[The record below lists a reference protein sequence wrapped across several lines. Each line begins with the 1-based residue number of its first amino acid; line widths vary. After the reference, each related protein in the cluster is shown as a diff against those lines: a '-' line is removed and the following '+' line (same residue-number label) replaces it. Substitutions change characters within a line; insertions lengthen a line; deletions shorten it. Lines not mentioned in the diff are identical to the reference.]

1 MRFEGIFAALTTPFA
16 ADGSVALDKLGENI
30 ARYNRTHLR
39 GYVVVGSTGES
50 VLLGPE
56 EIDRIWSTA
65 RESTAPG
72 KLLIA
77 GAGVDSTSE
86 TIARARR
93 AADLGYDAVLIK
105 TPHYFKPLLT
115 AAALERHYI
124 AIADASPVPVLIY
137 SIPQYTGILVTA
149 EWVARLAE
157 HPNIIGVKESSGNVQ
172 LAADIVRLSP
182 PEFSTLVGSAGT
194 LFPSLLLGAAGGV
207 LALACF
213 LPEAAVEIYEAV
225 RCGDAARAGRLQV
238 TLLSASRKIAGEL
251 GPTGV
256 KYAMDCVGYYGGSPR
271 LPLLP
276 LTEQQKRTVQTV
288 LAESMARQKV
298 DQLGVAG

>member
-1 MRFEGIFAALTTPFA
+1 MRFEGIFAALTTPFGP
-16 ADGSVALDKLGENI
+16 DGAIAPAKLGENI
-30 ARYNRTHLR
+30 ARYNRTGLR

-50 VLLGPE
+50 VLLSFG

-65 RESTAPG
+65 REFAAPG
-72 KLLIA
+72 RVLIA

-86 TIARARR
+86 TIARVRR
-93 AADLGYDAVLIK
+93 AAELGYDAVLIK

-115 AAALERHYI
+115 PPALERHYV
-124 AIADASPVPVLIY
+124 AVADASPVPVLIY
-137 SIPQYTGILVTA
+137 SIPQYTGVSITVD
-149 EWVARLAE
+149 WVARLAE
-157 HPNIIGVKESSGNVQ
+157 HPNIVGIKESSGNVQ
-172 LAADIVRLSP
+172 LVSEIIHLCP
-182 PEFSTLVGSAGT
+182 PEFNVLTGSSGS
-194 LFPSLLLGAAGGV
+194 LFYALLSGAAGGI

-213 LPEAAVEIYEAV
+213 LPEAAVELYEAV
-225 RCGDAARAGRLQV
+225 RAGDTERASRIQF

-256 KYAMDCVGYYGGSPR
+256 KYAMECVGYYGGSPR

-276 LTEQQKRTVQTV
+276 LTEEQKRTVEAV

-298 DQLGVAG
+298 DRLGVAG

>member
-16 ADGSVALDKLGENI
+16 SDGSLALDKFRENLG
-30 ARYNRTHLR
+30 RYNRTRLR

-50 VLLGPE
+50 VLLSFD
-56 EIDRIWSTA
+56 EIDRLWNTA
-65 RESTAPG
+65 REFAAPG

-86 TIARARR
+86 TVAHARR

-115 AAALERHYI
+115 SAALERHYL
-124 AIADASPVPVLIY
+124 AVADASPLPLLIY
-137 SIPQYTGILVTA
+137 SIPQYTGISITA
-149 EWVARLAE
+149 DWVARLAE
-157 HPNIIGVKESSGNVQ
+157 HPNIVGIKESSGNVQ
-172 LAADIVRLSP
+172 LVSEIIHLCP
-182 PEFSTLVGSAGT
+182 PEFSTLVGSSGT
-194 LFPSLLLGAAGGV
+194 LFPSLLLGAAGGI

-213 LPEAAVEIYEAV
+213 LPEPAIEIYEATGA
-225 RCGDAARAGRLQV
+225 GDTARASRLQFA
-238 TLLSASRKIAGEL
+238 LLSASRKIAGEL

-271 LPLLP
+271 PPLLP
-276 LTEQQKRTVQTV
+276 LSEAQKKTVEAV
-288 LAESMARQKV
+288 LAESIARQKL
-298 DQLGVAG
+298 DHLGVAG

>member
-1 MRFEGIFAALTTPFA
+1 MRFEGVFAALTTPFA
-16 ADGSVALDKLGENI
+16 ADGSVALDRLGENI

-50 VLLGPE
+50 VLLGWE
-56 EIDRIWSTA
+56 EIDRIWATA
-65 RESTAPG
+65 REFAAPG

-93 AADLGYDAVLIK
+93 AAELGYDAVLIK
-105 TPHYFKPLLT
+105 MPHYFKPLLT
-115 AAALERHYI
+115 PGALERHYI
-124 AIADASPVPVLIY
+124 AVADASPVPVLIY

-157 HPNIIGVKESSGNVQ
+157 HPNIVGIKESSGNVQ

-182 PEFSTLVGSAGT
+182 REFSTLVGSAGT

-213 LPEAAVEIYEAV
+213 LPEAAAEIYEAV
-225 RCGDAARAGRLQV
+225 RAGDTARASRLQF

-256 KYAMDCVGYYGGSPR
+256 KYAMDCVGYYGGNPR

-276 LTEQQKRTVQTV
+276 LAEEQKRTVESV

-298 DQLGVAG
+298 EHLGVAG